1 MKSVTLVTILA
12 FALFFA
18 YVHADCDDSAQ
29 SNEDGDVKQFFK
41 NLGCKIQKGAENLQE
56 NAKPWAEKI
65 GTSAKEFGNTV
76 AQKYD
81 ELKHK
86 LTDENDS
93 NGPSTPF
100 PVANAPTEKVPL
112 APLSGEAAASSSNPA
127 VAAPV
132 PAAGKGEPADT
143 IPNTPLS
150 IDDRFLFQ
158 THECRKGEAVDQ
170 RRQCPPNV

>member
-12 FALFFA
+12 FALCFA
-18 YVHADCDDSAQ
+18 YVQADCDDSAQ

-41 NLGCKIQKGAENLQE
+41 NLGCKIQKGAENLQDT
-56 NAKPWAEKI
+56 AKPWAEKI

-86 LTDENDS
+86 LTDDDNS

-112 APLSGEAAASSSNPA
+112 APLSGEAAASASNPA
-127 VAAPV
+127 SAAAV
-132 PAAGKGEPADT
+132 PAAAKD
-143 IPNTPLS
+143 
-150 IDDRFLFQ
+150 
-158 THECRKGEAVDQ
+158 
-170 RRQCPPNV
+170 

>member
-1 MKSVTLVTILA
+1 MKSVTLVAILT
-12 FALFFA
+12 FALCLA
-18 YVHADCDDSAQ
+18 YVYADCDDSAQ
-29 SNEDGDVKQFFK
+29 SNEDGEVKHFFK

-65 GTSAKEFGNTV
+65 GTSAKEFGSTV

-86 LTDENDS
+86 LTDDNNE

-112 APLSGEAAASSSNPA
+112 APLTGEAAASSNNPA
-127 VAAPV
+127 LAAPV
-132 PAAGKGEPADT
+132 PAAGKD
-143 IPNTPLS
+143 S
-150 IDDRFLFQ
+150 
-158 THECRKGEAVDQ
+158 
-170 RRQCPPNV
+170 